1 MDTHRKKRK
10 PCRCGSFTHQ
20 RSNHKDCLLNKNN
33 VCKDPT
39 RDEYRPS
46 EGTRDSEVIDIL
58 GESEGGLCGRERA
71 HKRGCRSNCVK
82 PKAGVGLNHDVG
94 SPGSVLSNASE
105 SSGSTSSMVEEKLKV
120 GDYVALHT
128 RALGGD
134 HLPCRIVMKFFAR
147 YQLYC

>member
-1 MDTHRKKRK
+1 MGGKE
-10 PCRCGSFTHQ
+10 
-20 RSNHKDCLLNKNN
+20 
-33 VCKDPT
+33 PT
-39 RDEYRPS
+39 REAAVQ
-46 EGTRDSEVIDIL
+46 T
-58 GESEGGLCGRERA
+58 
-71 HKRGCRSNCVK
+71 VK